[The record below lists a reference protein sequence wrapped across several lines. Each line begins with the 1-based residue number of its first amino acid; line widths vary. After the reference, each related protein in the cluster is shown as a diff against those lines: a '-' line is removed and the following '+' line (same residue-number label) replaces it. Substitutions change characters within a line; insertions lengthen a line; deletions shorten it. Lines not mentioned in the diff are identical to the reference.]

1 MNAAKHIEPE
11 LSRPVRLR
19 HVDARPVSVVA
30 NEAERAALAE
40 RFSIPSIEKLEADIT
55 LELDGDRV
63 RVRGDMEAAIT
74 QDCAVS
80 GEPFPVAVHEPITLV
95 FVPAGD
101 PPETAADGEIEIELE
116 REELDEIEYEGD
128 AIDIGEAVAQT
139 LALAIDPYAEGPDAD
154 RVRKE
159 KGLQSEGDQD
169 GPMAEMLAALKKD

>member
-1 MNAAKHIEPE
+1 LNEAKHFEPE

-19 HVDARPVSVVA
+19 HVDARPVRVEA
-30 NEAERAALAE
+30 NEAERAALAK
-40 RFSIPSIEKLEADIT
+40 RFAIPSIQKLAAVIA

-63 RVRGDMEAAIT
+63 RVRGDMVAAIT

-80 GEPFPVAVHEPITLV
+80 GEPFGVEVSEPITLL

-101 PPETAADGEIEIELE
+101 PPEMAEDDEIEIELE

-154 RVRKE
+154 RVRAE
-159 KGLQSEGDQD
+159 KGLQSEDNQD

>member
-1 MNAAKHIEPE
+1 MNAEKYIEPE
-11 LSRPVRLR
+11 LSRTVRLR

-30 NEAERAALAE
+30 NEKERAALAE
-40 RFSIPSIEKLEADIT
+40 RFSIPSIEKLEADVT
-55 LELDGDRV
+55 LELDGARV
-63 RVRGDMEAAIT
+63 RVRGKMEAAIT

-95 FVPAGD
+95 FVPSGEQHVDTGD
-101 PPETAADGEIEIELE
+101 GDIEIELE

-154 RVRKE
+154 RIRKE
-159 KGLQSEGDQD
+159 NGLLPEGEQD
-169 GPMAEMLAALKKD
+169 GPMAEMLAALKKN